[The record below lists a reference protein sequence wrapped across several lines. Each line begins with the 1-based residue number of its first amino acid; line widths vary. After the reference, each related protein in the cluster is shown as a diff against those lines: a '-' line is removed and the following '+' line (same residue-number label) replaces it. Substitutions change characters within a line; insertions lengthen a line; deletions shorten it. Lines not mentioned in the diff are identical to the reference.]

1 MLANIPAI
9 MPRYNIFLYNQ
20 RDRVRYPK
28 TMDLPDIEAAKDA
41 ARRVAKVFMDVVP
54 YWRDLSSG
62 QQNRFV
68 VEVVDEAGELVLT
81 VPFKEAEEAGLAHPN
96 QQALKRKKPHQD
108 CSTDGARW
116 CPGRNILSLMEPLDG
131 SVRKRTEAVRSP
143 P

>member
-1 MLANIPAI
+1 VDVSRTSTYEQIAECGMLADIPAI
-9 MPRYNIFLYNQ
+9 MPLYTVFLYNQ
-20 RDRVRYPK
+20 HSRVRYPE

-81 VPFKEAEEAGLAHPN
+81 VPFKEAEEAGPSTSEPASTE
-96 QQALKRKKPHQD
+96 KKEAP
-108 CSTDGARW
+108 
-116 CPGRNILSLMEPLDG
+116 PGLLD
-131 SVRKRTEAVRSP
+131 
-143 P
+143 